1 MPRLRPSH
9 SVPQIAPPRA
19 RGTPQVMPS
28 TRGGIHAG
36 PEAKRFRCRTVGNIT
51 GGGHSC
57 PQPVPWISVFWE
69 GNEST
74 GFRRTGGRGLESEG
88 RLPVKRLSRKTD
100 YERRRDAFPQAED
113 LKVPR
118 WSLRTRASLAGAAF
132 VTLLLF
138 TLWTSVQVVFLR
150 QE

>member
-1 MPRLRPSH
+1 M
-9 SVPQIAPPRA
+9 
-19 RGTPQVMPS
+19 
-28 TRGGIHAG
+28 
-36 PEAKRFRCRTVGNIT
+36 
-51 GGGHSC
+51 
-57 PQPVPWISVFWE
+57 
-69 GNEST
+69 
-74 GFRRTGGRGLESEG
+74 
-88 RLPVKRLSRKTD
+88 KRLSRKTD